1 MHLPFANTFEKKY
14 AHQRG
19 ASAVEMAL
27 LLPLL
32 LLMLDGVLEFGLI
45 LHNQSVLTSATSM
58 AARAGIAQSTPK
70 LSNTQ
75 IAAVAFNASQD
86 ALISLNPTSA
96 PTVTVVQALDPTYL
110 TPLQVSASYTF
121 KGLLIGGLLGVF
133 QINPTLSVTTVMYN
147 E

>member
-1 MHLPFANTFEKKY
+1 MQLKNMNTRQ
-14 AHQRG
+14 AG
-19 ASAVEMAL
+19 ASAIELAL

-32 LLMLDGVLEFGLI
+32 LLMLDGVLEFGLV

-58 AARAGIAQSTPK
+58 AARAGMAQGNPK
-70 LSNTQ
+70 LTNAEITA
-75 IAAVAFNASQD
+75 IAVNASQD
-86 ALISLNPTSA
+86 ALISLHATNA
-96 PTVTVVQALDPTYL
+96 PTVNVVQASDPTYL

>member
-1 MHLPFANTFEKKY
+1 
-14 AHQRG
+14 
-19 ASAVEMAL
+19 
-27 LLPLL
+27 
-32 LLMLDGVLEFGLI
+32 MLDGVLEFGFI

-58 AARAGIAQSTPK
+58 AARAGIAQGNPK
-70 LSNTQ
+70 LSNAQ
-75 IAAVAFNASQD
+75 IAAVAVSASQD
-86 ALISLNPTSA
+86 ALISLTPTSA

>member
-1 MHLPFANTFEKKY
+1 MPLLLANTFEKKCT
-14 AHQRG
+14 HQRG
-19 ASAVEMAL
+19 ASAIELAL

-45 LHNQSVLTSATSM
+45 LHNQSVLTSATSL
-58 AARAGIAQSTPK
+58 AARAGIAQGTPK
-70 LSNTQ
+70 LSNAQ
-75 IAAVAFNASQD
+75 IAAVAVNATQD
-86 ALISLNPTSA
+86 ALISLTLTSA
-96 PTVTVVQALDPTYL
+96 PTVTVLQALDPTYL

-133 QINPTLSVTTVMYN
+133 QVNPTLNVTTVMYN

>member
-1 MHLPFANTFEKKY
+1 MPRPSANTFEKKY

-19 ASAVEMAL
+19 ASAIELAL

-45 LHNQSVLTSATSM
+45 LHNQSVLTSATSL
-58 AARAGIAQSTPK
+58 AARAGIAQGTPK
-70 LSNTQ
+70 LSNAQ
-75 IAAVAFNASQD
+75 IAALAVNATQD
-86 ALISLNPTSA
+86 ALISLTLTSA
-96 PTVTVVQALDPTYL
+96 PTVTVLQALDPTYL

-133 QINPTLSVTTVMYN
+133 QVNPTLNVTTVMYN